1 MEGPKAGWISCLE
14 RKERRRNVFQGLELS
29 GQGEKWQK
37 MELKRLMVEARL
49 TRDLVDHFKE
59 FKMYS
64 RAMGATYECFN

>member
-1 MEGPKAGWISCLE
+1 MKE
-14 RKERRRNVFQGLELS
+14 RKGGRKVFQGLELS

-37 MELKRLMVEARL
+37 MELKRLMVGARL

-64 RAMGATYECFN
+64 GAMGATYECFN